1 MYVEFRRTI
10 TDDSK
15 KGYAYYT
22 NLDLESQMTKL
33 CRVTVLHNRTLQI
46 VWGGALLVLHRTI
59 FYQRG
64 GDRGMQLSYFLPK
77 RRFSN
82 ALFIHLQTA
91 VHDW

>member
-46 VWGGALLVLHRTI
+46 VWGGTSRVT
-59 FYQRG
+59 
-64 GDRGMQLSYFLPK
+64 
-77 RRFSN
+77 
-82 ALFIHLQTA
+82 
-91 VHDW
+91 